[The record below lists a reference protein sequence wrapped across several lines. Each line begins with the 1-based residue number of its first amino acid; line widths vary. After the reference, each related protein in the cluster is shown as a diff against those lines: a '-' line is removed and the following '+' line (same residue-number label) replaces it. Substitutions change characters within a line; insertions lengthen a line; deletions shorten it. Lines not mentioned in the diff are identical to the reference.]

1 MTQMKKRSIW
11 SLTIWGLVLVGL
23 CIVFFSQ
30 GGAKTFLD
38 GEQRVTLTRSF
49 ITAGFIFYFLMLHLT
64 RKKRG
69 AAPVLKDERDDLIE
83 KRALMSAFYVLLIY
97 VFLGCLFLYWYYKLH
112 LVNTSMPVGW
122 MWFLGVSTFCM
133 GYISQAAA
141 TLFLN
146 TRMGGEGQG

>member
-1 MTQMKKRSIW
+1 MTQMKNRSIW
-11 SLTIWGLVLVGL
+11 SLAIWGLVLVGL

-49 ITAGFIFYFLMLHLT
+49 ITAGFILYFLMLHLT

-69 AAPVLKDERDDLIE
+69 ATPVLKDERDDLIE
-83 KRALMSAFYVLLIY
+83 RRALMSAFYILLFY
-97 VFLGCLFLYWYYKLH
+97 VFLTCLFLYWYYKLH

-122 MWFLGVSTFCM
+122 MWFLGVSTFCL
-133 GYISQAAA
+133 GYISQSAV

-146 TRMGGEGQG
+146 ARMGGDG